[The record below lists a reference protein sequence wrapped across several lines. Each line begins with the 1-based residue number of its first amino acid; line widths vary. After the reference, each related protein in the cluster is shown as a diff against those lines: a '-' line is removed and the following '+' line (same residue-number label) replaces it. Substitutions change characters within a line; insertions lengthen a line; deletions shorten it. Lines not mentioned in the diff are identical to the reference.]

1 VSAREEELRG
11 TGPAGPGRADEERT
25 GEERAADAPEAVRLS
40 GAELDPEEMAA
51 LTAVLAH
58 LRARQAGAVQ
68 ARPRPPRLD
77 RTLRRRDDLG
87 LWARPGEDQWR
98 RGIGPR

>member
-1 VSAREEELRG
+1 
-11 TGPAGPGRADEERT
+11 
-25 GEERAADAPEAVRLS
+25 
-40 GAELDPEEMAA
+40 MAA

-58 LRARQAGAVQ
+58 LRAEEAQAVQ

-87 LWARPGEDQWR
+87 LWARPGKDQWR
-98 RGIGPR
+98 RSAGPS

>member
-1 VSAREEELRG
+1 MSARDEEVRG
-11 TGPAGPGRADEERT
+11 TGQAG
-25 GEERAADAPEAVRLS
+25 GEQAGDAGDAVRLS

-58 LRARQAGAVQ
+58 LRAEEAQAVQ

-87 LWARPGEDQWR
+87 LWARPGKDQWR
-98 RGIGPR
+98 RSAGPS